1 MDGRRLGRRT
11 VLVGGGAAVVAA
23 TGAALGVEQ
32 GVLPGRPWLQ
42 AHLGLNGDPGVVPDV
57 EPGPV
62 TSGSFVSEHRLGAET
77 GWSILRPPGQ
87 PWRLPVVVALHG
99 LGGSHETLTGPEFAL
114 DRYLAAAV
122 AAGAPPFAIATVDG
136 GTSYWHPRPSGDDA
150 SAMVVDELLP
160 LLADHGLR
168 TDDLGLMGWSMGG
181 YGALR
186 LAGLLG
192 PERVR
197 AVVAASPAIWTDPD
211 DASTSG
217 FDDAEE
223 YQQYTVVGHQ
233 GDLDGIA
240 VRIDCGTG
248 DPFYRDVQVYA
259 DGFSGSATSTFQP
272 GGHEAG
278 YWRRMLPAELAFLG
292 DRLGPGA
299 PE

>member
-1 MDGRRLGRRT
+1 MDSTRPLPRT
-11 VLVGGGAAVVAA
+11 LL
-23 TGAALGVEQ
+23 AL
-32 GVLPGRPWLQ
+32 
-42 AHLGLNGDPGVVPDV
+42 
-57 EPGPV
+57 
-62 TSGSFVSEHRLGAET
+62 
-77 GWSILRPPGQ
+77 
-87 PWRLPVVVALHG
+87 
-99 LGGSHETLTGPEFAL
+99 LTF
-114 DRYLAAAV
+114 AAAV

-233 GDLDGIA
+233 GTSTASPSGSTA
-240 VRIDCGTG
+240 GRATRSTATSRTTWTGSAARPPAPSSPGGTRPGTG
-248 DPFYRDVQVYA
+248 AGCCPR
-259 DGFSGSATSTFQP
+259 SSPSSAT
-272 GGHEAG
+272 G
-278 YWRRMLPAELAFLG
+278 W
-292 DRLGPGA
+292 A
-299 PE
+299 PERRSRVVA